1 MGNCLKNS
9 NIYFIFEIYNFFFLY
24 LFHVCNCNIIIL
36 YLYFFYI
43 NINLLYFILQQR
55 NFEFLAEIQ
64 VSKRMVQGTFI
75 FVPLCLINVSLIL
88 PFSFEIYSLVFYLI
102 LQDLVTCMCKT
113 FNETL
118 KISIPIK
125 YNYATRIYYG
135 YK

>member
-1 MGNCLKNS
+1 MGNCLKNF
-9 NIYFIFEIYNFFFLY
+9 NIYFIFEIYNFFFCIYFMYVIVILLY
-24 LFHVCNCNIIIL
+24 YIYTL
-36 YLYFFYI
+36 FYI
-43 NINLLYFILQQR
+43 NINSLYFILQQR